1 MSAYFLGHPTD
12 VKDVVLE
19 DDVLY
24 NEEGDV
30 SELTV
35 VFVSKA
41 TCSGEDDEAPSL
53 GSIGGRR
60 EDRFVI
66 SELII
71 LSSKNLQTAICGKDT
86 NSIISSNRGVFCTYR
101 MTAVSMVGG
110 FVCTVQVSAVFGFSL
125 VFC

>member
-41 TCSGEDDEAPSL
+41 SGEDDEAPSL

-60 EDRFVI
+60 EDRFVM

-86 NSIISSNRGVFCTYR
+86 NSVISSNRCIFCTYR

-110 FVCTVQVSAVFGFSL
+110 FVCTVSAVFGFL
-125 VFC
+125 V